1 MTHRLTRRLAT
12 IGALTAFA
20 TGMAVSPAH
29 AAFEHC
35 SVNGYLNPPFQSC
48 TTSYPVQ
55 ATPQGW
61 LDVDVWPYGGCTAR
75 YKVFDA
81 RNQQVINSGST
92 TGVSKR
98 LYGVHSWYH
107 ITMTLPGWR
116 CGGEASLD
124 NEPG

>member
-1 MTHRLTRRLAT
+1 MSTTTPSTYWFKRRRYG
-12 IGALTAFA
+12 IGWT
-20 TGMAVSPAH
+20 P
-29 AAFEHC
+29 
-35 SVNGYLNPPFQSC
+35 
-48 TTSYPVQ
+48 

-61 LDVDVWPYGGCTAR
+61 LDVDVWPYAGCTAR